1 MTLQSSSF
9 HYYARK
15 NGQLRKTLSHWISSL
30 ISLHMH
36 NKLKEFSVLIYFCS
50 TVHNSWRMV
59 FGWMQNENLL
69 SSCYSKIIRK
79 KEYGNWFSLL
89 LGNRVHRGGKLSMM
103 IYSNIRMISSI
114 RLLWRQVS
122 APFYMLIFNHITL
135 TWIFFCQQCRDADYI
150 YLVIT
155 ADKITF
161 NIRFNVKTHKKKKA
175 LL

>member
-1 MTLQSSSF
+1 MPCIRCQKESFHNICSHSYETPDFYLTILYLSSGILYLSFASLTVIEIALVPYRQIGLKNLLVLQKIRLQAIQRNLLLCICIKVVVFFFVMTLQSSSF

-79 KEYGNWFSLL
+79 KEYGN
-89 LGNRVHRGGKLSMM
+89 
-103 IYSNIRMISSI
+103 
-114 RLLWRQVS
+114 
-122 APFYMLIFNHITL
+122 
-135 TWIFFCQQCRDADYI
+135 
-150 YLVIT
+150 
-155 ADKITF
+155 
-161 NIRFNVKTHKKKKA
+161 
-175 LL
+175 